1 MFGISK
7 SEVSC
12 FFMLFS
18 SFWFTQITNYL
29 SMLGKEDWRN

>member
-7 SEVSC
+7 SEVSG

-18 SFWFTQITNYL
+18 CFWFTQITNYL
-29 SMLGKEDWRN
+29 SMLGKEDWHN